1 MREKYAQFAD
11 RCWRRGGLLVRYWI
25 GAVAI
30 QVFFVLVVLGFSML
44 LTGCLAP
51 PTLHTPAPQARTVEV
66 ARLPDGAY
74 QCAMATFSK
83 QSTVAQLT
91 GDPVSRVF
99 SGQWH
104 HAVNIV
110 CTVEAQAAGS
120 RITVQGSVPPTKQT
134 VGDFDEVDTL
144 ADLIKA
150 ACS

>member
-1 MREKYAQFAD
+1 MREKCEQCID
-11 RCWRRGGLLVRYWI
+11 WV
-25 GAVAI
+25 V
-30 QVFFVLVVLGFSML
+30 VFGFVLV

-51 PTLHTPAPQARTVEV
+51 PAMRTHAPHARTVEV

-74 QCAMATFSK
+74 QCALATFGK
-83 QSTVAQLT
+83 QSTVAQLA
-91 GDPVSRVF
+91 GDPTSRVF

-110 CTVEAQAAGS
+110 GTVEAQATGS
-120 RITVQGSVPPTKQT
+120 RITVQGSVSPTKQT
-134 VGDFDEVDTL
+134 VGEFDEVDTL